1 MKTLQLLSHSKR
13 DKEGKVYKYY
23 SIAEPYWDKKTRKNE
38 KNVVL
43 YRGSLPDE
51 KADSIRRFLKL
62 MNAEKD
68 IIVTTVEDIIFNEH
82 WRYLDVAFLDCL
94 WEQWGLSTI
103 FPYSEDKDVQT
114 SEIAKIL
121 TIYRCLDPSSYLSAV
136 GWFKK
141 TALNLILNIDESK
154 INKSR
159 IFREL
164 SEIEDVKRDIE
175 KYLYKFLKELDKH
188 GFRIVFYDVTDSYF
202 EGRNCELANSGIT
215 KSNGFRKKKIVLALL
230 VNSKGYP
237 FAWDVIEDYTAD
249 VKTIKSLSIQWKM
262 QFNFGDNE
270 IILIFD
276 RGMVSDENLKHLEGQ
291 KQLYLTALDKNQIP
305 GINVY
310 LFSLNQ
316 EYKQYIKKGP
326 VSDALRKIFDDNK
339 LPLHDKAKII
349 QKEGEPWMI
358 QSNGETYLIKEEDAQ
373 VRIYGN
379 IDLKPFTLL
388 DESNMINEVIKMGFS
403 KHDDKTYYKELTVF
417 GSRRHVLVFNQEMF
431 LGERKSREELIQRA
445 RDYLEKEDNALSKAE
460 KSRSE
465 SVTRNKIDEKLKN
478 MKTKTFV
485 DYDLKPIVINM
496 DGKKINSFHIIL
508 KETSDTEEAIKNAKR
523 TDGLWNIITSVK
535 NKEGD
540 NNGLTAGELIS
551 AYRDK
556 NQIEQAFKDVKSFI
570 KIHPFNVWEPKH
582 VRAHY
587 TLCVLSYLLDVTIA
601 NRLREANLDIKS
613 PQKVYE
619 ILRRGIIGEM
629 CAYDGGKEMLK
640 LVRPKAEETQILNL
654 FENKHIIEKK
664 HLELM
669 NIYT

>member
-1 MKTLQLLSHSKR
+1 
-13 DKEGKVYKYY
+13 
-23 SIAEPYWDKKTRKNE
+23 
-38 KNVVL
+38 
-43 YRGSLPDE
+43 
-51 KADSIRRFLKL
+51 
-62 MNAEKD
+62 
-68 IIVTTVEDIIFNEH
+68 
-82 WRYLDVAFLDCL
+82 
-94 WEQWGLSTI
+94 
-103 FPYSEDKDVQT
+103 
-114 SEIAKIL
+114 
-121 TIYRCLDPSSYLSAV
+121 
-136 GWFKK
+136 
-141 TALNLILNIDESK
+141 
-154 INKSR
+154 
-159 IFREL
+159 
-164 SEIEDVKRDIE
+164 
-175 KYLYKFLKELDKH
+175 
-188 GFRIVFYDVTDSYF
+188 
-202 EGRNCELANSGIT
+202 
-215 KSNGFRKKKIVLALL
+215 
-230 VNSKGYP
+230 
-237 FAWDVIEDYTAD
+237 
-249 VKTIKSLSIQWKM
+249 
-262 QFNFGDNE
+262 
-270 IILIFD
+270 
-276 RGMVSDENLKHLEGQ
+276 
-291 KQLYLTALDKNQIP
+291 
-305 GINVY
+305 
-310 LFSLNQ
+310 
-316 EYKQYIKKGP
+316 
-326 VSDALRKIFDDNK
+326 
-339 LPLHDKAKII
+339 
-349 QKEGEPWMI
+349 MI

>member
-1 MKTLQLLSHSKR
+1 
-13 DKEGKVYKYY
+13 
-23 SIAEPYWDKKTRKNE
+23 
-38 KNVVL
+38 
-43 YRGSLPDE
+43 
-51 KADSIRRFLKL
+51 
-62 MNAEKD
+62 
-68 IIVTTVEDIIFNEH
+68 
-82 WRYLDVAFLDCL
+82 
-94 WEQWGLSTI
+94 
-103 FPYSEDKDVQT
+103 
-114 SEIAKIL
+114 
-121 TIYRCLDPSSYLSAV
+121 
-136 GWFKK
+136 
-141 TALNLILNIDESK
+141 
-154 INKSR
+154 
-159 IFREL
+159 
-164 SEIEDVKRDIE
+164 
-175 KYLYKFLKELDKH
+175 
-188 GFRIVFYDVTDSYF
+188 VFYDVTDSYF

-339 LPLHDKAKII
+339 LLLHDKAKII

-417 GSRRHVLVFNQEMF
+417 GSRRHVLVFNQKMF

>member
-1 MKTLQLLSHSKR
+1 
-13 DKEGKVYKYY
+13 
-23 SIAEPYWDKKTRKNE
+23 
-38 KNVVL
+38 
-43 YRGSLPDE
+43 
-51 KADSIRRFLKL
+51 

-358 QSNGETYLIKEEDAQ
+358 QSNGETYLIKGEDAQ